1 MGCVLN
7 RKAYDSGVRY
17 WLPALAAVI
26 CLVAASMVAPV
37 IGFVLVIAAF
47 GFILDVST
55 KLFESAGKTG
65 GLGDHRQ

>member
-1 MGCVLN
+1 M
-7 RKAYDSGVRY
+7 RY
-17 WLPALAAVI
+17 WLPSIAAVA

-37 IGFVLVIAAF
+37 IGFVLLIAAF

-55 KLFESAGKTG
+55 KLFENAGKTG